1 MNLPY
6 DISSKESILEYAL
19 ILVDKSLRE
28 ALNDLN
34 LESNIQ
40 NKGGFGQILEKYY
53 FFKELD
59 SLSTPD
65 FAEAGIELKSSP
77 IKKLKKQGEL
87 RAKER
92 LVLNIINYEELVN
105 QEFFSSSFYTKNACL
120 LLVFYFYDNE
130 LDVLDYK
137 IKLVGIWDFPEE
149 DLKVIHHDWNLI
161 QRKVKNGEAHKL
173 SEGDT
178 FYLGACTKG
187 ASSKSVRVQ
196 PNSNIPAKQ
205 RAFSLKTGYVNHILA
220 KLSHIDDGS
229 FGKIVKAPNLIS
241 DDFDI
246 EKDILDKIR
255 IYYGQTP
262 QNIAHLLEVS
272 YNSQPKQRFS
282 QLANALIKEILGVS
296 GAQGIEEFD
305 KANITI
311 KTIRLN
317 KKNLPCESISFPAF
331 KFEEL
336 CNESD
341 WELSAFNQMLEK
353 RFLFVFFK
361 INDDEQLV
369 LEKAL
374 FWNMPYEDRE
384 EAKKVWNETIS
395 LIKAGHIVKEI
406 TANGIYKTYF
416 PKSSENRVAHVRP
429 HASNKK
435 DTYALPVSDV
445 LTGYKS
451 YMKHSF
457 WLNSK
462 YIRDSVYLS

>member
-1 MNLPY
+1 M
-6 DISSKESILEYAL
+6 
-19 ILVDKSLRE
+19 
-28 ALNDLN
+28 
-34 LESNIQ
+34 
-40 NKGGFGQILEKYY
+40 
-53 FFKELD
+53 
-59 SLSTPD
+59 
-65 FAEAGIELKSSP
+65 
-77 IKKLKKQGEL
+77 
-87 RAKER
+87 
-92 LVLNIINYEELVN
+92 
-105 QEFFSSSFYTKNACL
+105 
-120 LLVFYFYDNE
+120 
-130 LDVLDYK
+130 
-137 IKLVGIWDFPEE
+137 
-149 DLKVIHHDWNLI
+149 KVIHHDWNLI

-229 FGKIVKAPNLIS
+229 FGKIVKAPDLIS

-246 EKDILDKIR
+246 EKVILDKIR

-262 QNIAHLLEVS
+262 QDIAHLLEVS

-296 GAQGIEEFD
+296 GAQGIEEFE
-305 KANITI
+305 KADITI
-311 KTIRLN
+311 KTIRL
-317 KKNLPCESISFPAF
+317 KKENLPCESISFPAF

-395 LIKAGHIVKEI
+395 LIKAGQIVKEI
-406 TANGIYKTYF
+406 TPNGIYKTYF

-429 HASNKK
+429 HASNKE
-435 DTYALPVSDV
+435 DTYPLPVSDA